1 MPLKL
6 TKIDDLTIF
15 DHSYL
20 DFEDECYYLGEY
32 TARAGY
38 SFSDTN
44 HLIQNLKKPLD
55 RKELPEWKYKM
66 SAIRKAGND
75 LREAIGAAVISSVTW
90 VPVPPSKAKDH
101 PLYDD
106 RILRVLQVMGSG
118 LQIDLREMIQQTES
132 LNAAHEVDE
141 HRDPEKFRQVYYI
154 DENIC
159 EPPPEFI
166 NVVDDVLTTGA
177 HFKAAKELL
186 LNRFPDAIVQGVF
199 IARRAPESS
208 VI

>member
-1 MPLKL
+1 MNL
-6 TKIDDLTIF
+6 IF
-15 DHSYL
+15 LSSNIGL
-20 DFEDECYYLGEY
+20 QKSE
-32 TARAGY
+32 
-38 SFSDTN
+38 
-44 HLIQNLKKPLD
+44 
-55 RKELPEWKYKM
+55 
-66 SAIRKAGND
+66 
-75 LREAIGAAVISSVTW
+75 IGAAVISSVTW
-90 VPVPPSKAKDH
+90 VPVPPSKAKGH
-101 PLYDD
+101 PMYDD

-132 LNAAHEVDE
+132 LNAAHEIDE
-141 HRDPEKFRQVYYI
+141 HRDPEKFIRVYYI

-159 EPPPEFI
+159 EPPPKFI

-186 LNRFPDAIVQGVF
+186 LSRFPDAIVQGVF